1 MIHRDREFCTNEL
14 LRMAN
19 ETDDTKTQTPLVAA
33 LVGGA
38 FALIGMLP
46 LPYPYYTSMRLVIA
60 GACAVMIGSAVQR
73 KQNLAIAPLVFI
85 AIFFLFVRGLPKGVW
100 AALDFVAAVSLIGI
114 GSWLATLRVMK

>member
-1 MIHRDREFCTNEL
+1 MTYATN
-14 LRMAN
+14 
-19 ETDDTKTQTPLVAA
+19 DKKTQTPLVAA

-38 FALIGMLP
+38 FAIIGMLP

-100 AALDFVAAVSLIGI
+100 AGLDLVTAVSLIGI
-114 GSWLATLRVMK
+114 GSWLTSLKVLR